1 MPKYVY
7 KARNIQKKLIE
18 GIEYAGSSQELV
30 ANLRKKGLTVIFVKE
45 VLEEAVKEKKK
56 RKAVKKRGRIK
67 AQDIAI
73 LCRQLSTMINAGVS
87 VLDAMVDIS
96 EMVTTEKFQII
107 LRKIVNDIKS
117 GNSLSSAMKKHPKIF
132 TNVFVSMIK
141 AGEES
146 GKLGKVLYDLSGY
159 LESVEK
165 LKKQVKAASAYP
177 IFVTGFFILTIAGL
191 VLFLVPRFKNMFSA
205 FGAELPFLTK
215 MVMGVSDTAI
225 KNFHW
230 IVLISA
236 GITAAAVMIYRTK
249 KGRYQADKLKL
260 KLPIFGK
267 IMTKVIIAQLFQTLA
282 TLIRGGVDV
291 IASLEIASKVVNNLQ
306 IEQIISDMR
315 IKIMEG
321 STLSV
326 EMDKYPFFPRMT
338 VRMTSVGEKTGKME
352 DLFNRLSEFYNDEVD
367 ATVAALSSIIEPVLI
382 VLLGGAVGFFVIA
395 MYLPVFKMATAMMG
409 G

>member
-1 MPKYVY
+1 M
-7 KARNIQKKLIE
+7 NSL
-18 GIEYAGSSQELV
+18 
-30 ANLRKKGLTVIFVKE
+30 
-45 VLEEAVKEKKK
+45 
-56 RKAVKKRGRIK
+56 
-67 AQDIAI
+67 
-73 LCRQLSTMINAGVS
+73 
-87 VLDAMVDIS
+87 
-96 EMVTTEKFQII
+96 II

-117 GNSLSSAMKKHPKIF
+117 GNSLSSAMKKYPKIF
-132 TNVFVSMIK
+132 SNIFVSMIK

-191 VLFLVPRFKNMFSA
+191 VLFLVPRFKNMFAA

-230 IVLISA
+230 IVLILA

-321 STLSV
+321 STLSA

-338 VRMTSVGEKTGKME
+338 VRMTSVGEKTGRME
-352 DLFNRLSEFYNDEVD
+352 ELFNRLSEFYNDEVD

>member
-45 VLEEAVKEKKK
+45 ALEKAVKEKKK
-56 RKAVKKRGRIK
+56 RKAVRKRGRIK
-67 AQDIAI
+67 AQDIAV

-117 GNSLSSAMKKHPKIF
+117 GNSLSSAMKKYPKVFSNI
-132 TNVFVSMIK
+132 FVSMIK

-159 LESVEK
+159 LEKAEK

-191 VLFLVPRFKNMFSA
+191 VLFLVPRFKNMFTA

-230 IVLISA
+230 IVLILA
-236 GITAAAVMIYRTK
+236 GITVAAVMIYRTK

-321 STLSV
+321 STLSA

-338 VRMTSVGEKTGKME
+338 VRMTSVGEKTGRME
-352 DLFNRLSEFYNDEVD
+352 ELFNRLSEFYNDEVD